1 MSNKTKAVRIIDKTI
16 FVFIIIF
23 LLSLT
28 NSIFANQVGYYLAL
42 LLLLFKFVITK
53 ENPFQKSGLEAAF
66 IWYLSAEII
75 STILSNSQGASF
87 HNLLKYAL
95 VVPVVYTT
103 VSVIPNIDRA
113 KTYFKIYIGAALVT
127 VVIYLIYAYKYYIF
141 NLYSI
146 EQSGPSLFQYPITAS
161 EITSFT
167 VLFLFA
173 FLVNEKTSVKN
184 KILLLIGFSISLLA
198 LFSTYKR
205 TGWMGTAFGI
215 LLILIIKKQ
224 WKILIPVIVL
234 GVAALFMQK
243 NISQVKIYNYNKGQ
257 LKIQESFD
265 TDGRAY
271 SILPGDSVFFVSDFE
286 NGLVKYNNSNLPDKY
301 NLPAPVISLDKIN
314 SDYYLAR
321 LIDTRFILLKKEGQK
336 FIKQKEFVSPGFT
349 TNYKIFENNIYI
361 LDSDSGLTVFNLF
374 KSKKPVYRNSMFGHA
389 TKFYVDSN
397 YVVGFSPP
405 KNIIIYSVENGLP
418 NKKILDFKNKTGID
432 FIYYKDKKL
441 FVSDKEGLQL
451 YSIENNALN
460 LMDKN
465 KGIKELYKWNLAGN
479 KLFAAGL
486 NGELYQFEYPI
497 KDKLNIVNK
506 IDLGFAPTSLAF
518 SNKNI
523 YTTFVKR

>member
-234 GVAALFMQK
+234 GVAALFMQ
-243 NISQVKIYNYNKGQ
+243 GQ

-336 FIKQKEFVSPGFT
+336 KERRSK
-349 TNYKIFENNIYI
+349 NYKTKRICI
-361 LDSDSGLTVFNLF
+361 
-374 KSKKPVYRNSMFGHA
+374 PRVYN
-389 TKFYVDSN
+389 
-397 YVVGFSPP
+397 
-405 KNIIIYSVENGLP
+405 
-418 NKKILDFKNKTGID
+418 
-432 FIYYKDKKL
+432 
-441 FVSDKEGLQL
+441 
-451 YSIENNALN
+451 
-460 LMDKN
+460 
-465 KGIKELYKWNLAGN
+465 
-479 KLFAAGL
+479 
-486 NGELYQFEYPI
+486 
-497 KDKLNIVNK
+497 
-506 IDLGFAPTSLAF
+506 
-518 SNKNI
+518 
-523 YTTFVKR
+523 